1 MFRFAEQIF
10 LQYFIILGILS
21 FFLFTSLFRRILCGR
36 NCVVLLIP
44 SEKLNEVTGVQG
56 QFEFGP
62 DRLIVPALVM
72 QIPADPILCKLDF
85 NFAGAARLFTVP
97 GLSQAYSTNPLVQF
111 SVRFNGL
118 NICHKSQN
126 LHGCYPYI
134 VQIKSTV
141 MSISNLCVDDQCYI
155 SFKGSEL

>member
-1 MFRFAEQIF
+1 MFRFTEQIF
-10 LQYFIILGILS
+10 LQYFIILS
-21 FFLFTSLFRRILCGR
+21 FFFTSLFRRILCGR
-36 NCVVLLIP
+36 NCVVQLIP
-44 SEKLNEVTGVQG
+44 SEKLDEVTGVQG

-62 DRLIVPALVM
+62 DRLIVPALVT
-72 QIPADPILCKLDF
+72 QIPADPILCQLSF
-85 NFAGAARLFTVP
+85 NFDSAARLFTVP
-97 GLSQAYSTNPLVQF
+97 GLSQVYSTNPLTQF

-141 MSISNLCVDDQCYI
+141 MSISNLGVDDQCYI
-155 SFKGSEL
+155 LFKCSEL